1 MYFIWLLIAVDGG
14 YVFKYENGKY
24 DIKDVGVDN
33 VGVKVGLIF
42 LVDLIKNKYMN
53 VDIDYFIVEAVF
65 NKGEIV
71 MIINGLWVWFNIDIS
86 KVNYGVMV
94 LLIFKG

>member
-1 MYFIWLLIAVDGG
+1 
-14 YVFKYENGKY
+14 
-24 DIKDVGVDN
+24 
-33 VGVKVGLIF
+33 
-42 LVDLIKNKYMN
+42 MN